1 MEVMTKFKVAIV
13 EDDKRQYQVVF
24 DLLKEFAKGEDIEF
38 LPVYFPDGVDFL
50 NQFDGS
56 FDLIF
61 MDIEMPRLDGLSVS
75 SKLRLIDSNVP
86 IIIISHSAKYA
97 VRGYYVQ
104 AFGYLVKPISKTDF
118 DFLLKKAINEINR
131 KKNSFLLLESKSGI
145 QKVHTKDI
153 LYIEVVNHYLSF
165 YLADGTSLRKRG
177 KMTDYADR
185 LEKAGFSRC
194 NECYLVNLAF
204 VTKIDATKNLVYV
217 KNNALSISR
226 LKKKNFIEAF
236 TNFLGENAQN
246 V

>member
-1 MEVMTKFKVAIV
+1 MTKFKVAIV
-13 EDDKRQYQVVF
+13 EDDKNQYQVVF
-24 DLLKEFAKGEDIEF
+24 DLLKEFSKKEHEEVEF
-38 LPVYFPDGVDFL
+38 LPVYFFDGMDFL
-50 NQFDGS
+50 NKFDGS

-61 MDIEMPRLDGLSVS
+61 MDIEMPRLDGLSAS
-75 SKLRLIDSNVP
+75 NKLRLIDANVP
-86 IIIISHSAKYA
+86 LIIISRSPKYA
-97 VRGYYVQ
+97 VKGYYVQ

-118 DFLLKKAINEINR
+118 EFLLKKAINEINR

-165 YLADGTSLRKRG
+165 FLADGSSLQKRG
-177 KMTDYADR
+177 KMADYADR
-185 LEKAGFSRC
+185 LEKAGFARC

-204 VTKIDATKNLVYV
+204 VTKIDSTKSLVYV

-226 LKKKNFIEAF
+226 LKKKNFIETF